1 LLLDYFQIWKY
12 NHYWNWRGGGQ
23 DRTYPASDSD
33 ADSHAGGGGGGHA
46 GADRGANVG
55 CAADDALPPHQ
66 HADRRRKTK
75 VRGTLE
81 REITLPQGTARIN
94 PREVAALPP
103 EEQFFYFLSFISTL
117 LYDFTAHQ
125 QRGSEGIV
133 LYTKQRVY
141 ATPEEIMA
149 LSGQVEAILA
159 PYLDPERG
167 EQPWLFSGIVMPDA
181 GGLEAQHKDET

>member
-1 LLLDYFQIWKY
+1 VVDRIELILHPIRMRILMLAAGVVVTPGQIAARMSDVPQTTLY
-12 NHYWNWRGGGQ
+12 RHINMLIDGGILKVV
-23 DRTYPASDSD
+23 RE
-33 ADSHAGGGGGGHA
+33 
-46 GADRGANVG
+46 
-55 CAADDALPPHQ
+55 
-66 HADRRRKTK
+66 TK